1 MAPVKVDGGRILGK
15 SDIEELKRREVCDL
29 LTEVN
34 DARWDRSPVRT
45 EVDSTLPATATKMEW
60 VEKRKMKGAWV
71 QMDESKEIEGRS
83 L

>member
-1 MAPVKVDGGRILGK
+1 M
-15 SDIEELKRREVCDL
+15 
-29 LTEVN
+29 
-34 DARWDRSPVRT
+34 RT